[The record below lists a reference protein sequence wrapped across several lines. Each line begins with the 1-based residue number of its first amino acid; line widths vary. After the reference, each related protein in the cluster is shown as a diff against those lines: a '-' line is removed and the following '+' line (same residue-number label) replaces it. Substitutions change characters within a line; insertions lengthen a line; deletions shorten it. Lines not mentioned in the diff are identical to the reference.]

1 MINPMSAG
9 ATWAASRAFRAAF
22 AAMADV
28 QSSASA
34 TWREWMPV
42 WE

>member
-1 MINPMSAG
+1 MMSPMSAG
-9 ATWAASRAFRAAF
+9 ATCAASSAFRAAF
-22 AAMADV
+22 AAMDDV

-34 TWREWMPV
+34 TCREWMPV

>member
-1 MINPMSAG
+1 MIKPMSAG
-9 ATWAASRAFRAAF
+9 STCAVSMAFRAAL
-22 AAMADV
+22 AAIADV